1 MSVRKRTWRTSKG
14 EIREAW
20 IVDYVD
26 RQGDQH
32 IEHFPRRREADEY
45 HATVKVDIRTGLHI
59 APRKSPSVSEAAEA
73 WHKRVEA
80 NGMNGDGPAERS
92 TLRQYRQ
99 HIDLHI
105 VPRIGDV
112 RLGDLTPVKV
122 ENFRDDL
129 LKNLSRPLTRKVF
142 TSFKS
147 ILKASNC
154 SHLADNVSVGRDKR
168 RRRLEAGQ
176 DFPTPDQIKRLIAAV
191 APDDFRRRAML
202 LIVAFTGVRSSEL
215 RGLRWKDI
223 DFKANQL
230 HVRQRADRY
239 NEIGA
244 PKSAKSVRSVP
255 LDVVTL
261 DALRAW
267 KLKSEH
273 SKPDDYVFGSRTGHI
288 VSQDKML
295 DGLTTGMKAAKLVD
309 KAGNPFYGLHALRHF
324 FASWCINAKESG
336 GRESPLKRVQE
347 LLGHSTIMMT
357 LDLYGH
363 LFPDKGDRTELNDA
377 VRELLAQPS

>member
-14 EIREAW
+14 EVREAW

-26 RQGDQH
+26 QQGDQH
-32 IEHFPRRREADEY
+32 IKHFPRRKDADEY

-59 APRKSPSVSEAAEA
+59 APRKSPTVNEAAET

-129 LKNLSRPLTRKVF
+129 LKGLSRPLARKVF

-154 SHLADNVSVGRDKR
+154 GHLANNVSVGRDKR

-176 DFPTPDQIKRLIAAV
+176 DFPTPDQIKRLIAVV
-191 APDDFRRRAML
+191 APDDLRRRAML
-202 LIVAFTGVRSSEL
+202 LTVAFTGLRSSEL

-230 HVRQRADRY
+230 HVRQRADRF
-239 NEIGA
+239 NKIGA
-244 PKSAKSVRSVP
+244 PKSEKSVRTVP

-267 KLKSEH
+267 KLKSQH
-273 SKPDDYVFGSRTGHI
+273 SKPDDYVFAAKTGHI

-295 DGLTTGMKAAKLVD
+295 DNLTSAMKEAKLVD
-309 KAGNPFYGLHALRHF
+309 KDGNAFYGLHALRHF

-336 GRESPLKRVQE
+336 GRELPPKRVQE
-347 LLGHSTIMMT
+347 LLGHSTIVMT

-363 LFPDKGDRTELNDA
+363 LFPDKGDRTELNEA
-377 VRELLAQPS
+377 VQQLLG